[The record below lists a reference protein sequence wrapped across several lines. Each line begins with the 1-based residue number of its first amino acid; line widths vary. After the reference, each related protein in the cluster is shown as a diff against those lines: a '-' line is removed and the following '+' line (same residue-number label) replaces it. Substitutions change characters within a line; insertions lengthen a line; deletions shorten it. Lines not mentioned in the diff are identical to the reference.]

1 MWRESF
7 NTQHSKRSHGSH
19 GSQGNFCNM
28 AVARLV
34 DARSYVV
41 PGKRLSFVDLK
52 MMLW

>member
-1 MWRESF
+1 
-7 NTQHSKRSHGSH
+7 
-19 GSQGNFCNM
+19 M

-41 PGKRLSFVDLK
+41 PGKQFPFVVLK